1 MKNDLLTIGG
11 LTVHGYGL
19 MIGIGFIAAYLMTEF
34 RARKYRMNTDI
45 VFTLFISSVVFGL
58 LGAKVLYYLTILDRV
73 IKDPG
78 VILDE
83 MEGFV
88 VYGGIIGGVLAGY
101 VVCRIKKEKFW
112 QYFDLIAPAIA
123 LAQGFGR
130 IGCLLAGCCYGKETD
145 SPLSITFHTSDFAP
159 NDVALIPTQIY
170 SSILDFLNCIALCL
184 IARYAKKERTVSG
197 CYLIFY
203 STGRFIL
210 EFFRGDLERGSVGV
224 LSTSQF
230 ISIFIFA
237 AGIVVLLTGKKK
249 ALVMK

>member
-78 VILDE
+78 VILHE

-88 VYGGIIGGVLAGY
+88 FYVVIIGGVLAGY

-170 SSILDFLNCIALCL
+170 SSILDFLNCIVLCL

>member
-170 SSILDFLNCIALCL
+170 SSILDFLNCIVLCL

>member
-19 MIGIGFIAAYLMTEF
+19 MIGIGFIAAYLMIEF

-170 SSILDFLNCIALCL
+170 SSILDFLNCIVLCL